1 MKSGVSEGKATNPP
15 ISIISIISGPQIIEI
30 IEIGL
35 ADFNYFNYLNYLSF
49 RVEEIGRQIDPRG
62 ISLIYIY
69 VCIHTSVQH
78 RVCVCVLSCRR
89 SRFQTYVLL
98 GGWLR
103 VEVVL

>member
-15 ISIISIISGPQIIEI
+15 ISIISIISGPQIIEIIEI

-62 ISLIYIY
+62 ISLIIYIY
-69 VCIHTSVQH
+69 IICMYTRTRAYDS
-78 RVCVCVLSCRR
+78 L
-89 SRFQTYVLL
+89 
-98 GGWLR
+98 
-103 VEVVL
+103 

>member
-15 ISIISIISGPQIIEI
+15 ISIISIISIISCPQIIEIIEI

-69 VCIHTSVQH
+69 V
-78 RVCVCVLSCRR
+78 
-89 SRFQTYVLL
+89 YV
-98 GGWLR
+98 
-103 VEVVL
+103 